1 MFQKYM
7 NKFILPAALVAGIF
21 AAAPASAENFTKE
34 DINKMIHEY
43 IMENPQLILEA
54 VNSYQTKEIETKKAD
69 ALQRN
74 HDELFKNEKSP
85 FIGNKS
91 GDVTIVEF
99 FDYNCHYC
107 KDVFFTLKE
116 IAKEDPG
123 VKVIFKD
130 FPILGPTSETSA
142 KWALAAQRQDKYF
155 EFHEKMM
162 SFKGVL
168 KNEDIEA
175 AAKDIGMDL
184 GAARSYVDGTDAMM
198 QIERNRALASQM
210 DFNGT
215 PSFIVADDAFSGV
228 PDKESLKQRI
238 ADKRKADKRKANKA
252 GDAPKEEEKKQD

>member
-1 MFQKYM
+1 MLQKYLG
-7 NKFILPAALVAGIF
+7 KFVIPAALAMGLF
-21 AAAPASAENFTKE
+21 ASAPAFAAENFTKD
-34 DINKMIHEY
+34 DINKMIHDY

-54 VNSYQTKEIETKKAD
+54 VNSYQTKEMASKQEE

-85 FIGNKS
+85 FIGNKT

-107 KDVFFTLKE
+107 KDIFFTLRD
-116 IAKEDPG
+116 IAKEDSG

-162 SFKGVL
+162 AHKGAL

-184 GAARSYVDGTDAMM
+184 GLARSYIDGTEAMM
-198 QIERNRALASQM
+198 QIERNRTLASQM
-210 DFNGT
+210 NFNGT
-215 PSFIVADDAFSGV
+215 PSFILNDEAFSGV

-238 ADKRKADKRKANKA
+238 ADKRKAAKEKA
-252 GDAPKEEEKKQD
+252 DAPKEDEKKKD

>member
-1 MFQKYM
+1 MFQKYI
-7 NKFILPAALVAGIF
+7 NKYILPAVLAAGVF
-21 AAAPASAENFTKE
+21 ASAPASAENFTKE

-54 VNSYQTKEIETKKAD
+54 VNRYQTREIEAKKAD

-107 KDVFFTLKE
+107 KDVFFTLKD

-130 FPILGPTSETSA
+130 FPILGPTSETAA

-162 SFKGVL
+162 SFKGAL
-168 KNEDIEA
+168 KNEDIET
-175 AAKDIGMDL
+175 AAKDVGMDL

-215 PSFIVADDAFSGV
+215 PSFIVADEAFSGV

-238 ADKRKADKRKANKA
+238 ADKRKAAKEGDK
-252 GDAPKEEEKKQD
+252 PKEEEKKQD

>member
-1 MFQKYM
+1 MFHKYM
-7 NKFILPAALVAGIF
+7 NKFILPAALAMGIF
-21 AAAPASAENFTKE
+21 ASGPAFAAENFTKD
-34 DINKMIHEY
+34 DINKMIRDY

-54 VNSYQTKEIETKKAD
+54 VNSYQTKEMASKQEE

-85 FIGNKS
+85 FIGNKT

-107 KDVFFTLKE
+107 KDIFFTLRD
-116 IAKEDPG
+116 ITKEDPG

-162 SFKGVL
+162 SHKGAL

-184 GAARSYVDGTDAMM
+184 GAARSYIDGTEVMM
-198 QIERNRALASQM
+198 QIERNRTLASQM
-210 DFNGT
+210 NFNGT
-215 PSFIVADDAFSGV
+215 PSFILNDETFSGV
-228 PDKESLKQRI
+228 PDKQSLVQRI
-238 ADKRKADKRKANKA
+238 ADKRKAMKEKT
-252 GDAPKEEEKKQD
+252 DAPKEEEKKQD